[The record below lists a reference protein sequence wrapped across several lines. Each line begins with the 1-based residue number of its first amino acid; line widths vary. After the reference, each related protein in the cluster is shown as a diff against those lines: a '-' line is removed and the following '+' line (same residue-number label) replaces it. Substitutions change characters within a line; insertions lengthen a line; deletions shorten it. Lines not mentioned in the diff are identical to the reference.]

1 MMPDGLSS
9 LEHPSNAAS
18 SLFNCSTVCAFAAD
32 RAEFLETLFVTE
44 TDLVV
49 LVKSP
54 SDATDLPRFG
64 VSSLVAYP
72 KMAV

>member
-1 MMPDGLSS
+1 M
-9 LEHPSNAAS
+9 
-18 SLFNCSTVCAFAAD
+18 
-32 RAEFLETLFVTE
+32 ETLFVTE

-64 VSSLVAYP
+64 VSSLVA
-72 KMAV
+72 